1 MISSKLVKLYYDK
14 FLPKELDIFGLK
26 FYPSLNDDFGISWR
40 MENPND
46 LSYNVE
52 VLKGYLED
60 KVTDFMKL
68 TGYDTGY
75 DMHRKQREKLSQFN
89 HKPLFYLNE
98 NDEKEIK
105 KQSDTI
111 KVIDFNNFKF
121 PVKIKKITF
130 QPGYDW
136 IRMEVYFIIENLHI
150 KRKDSKG
157 KIWLQKLDKDES
169 KSLINNHLYLN
180 DDFQQ
185 DYMYTLMQPVTNVIW
200 DIPTVVNTDY
210 VFIEI
215 HYGFYYPDGEH
226 AS

>member
-14 FLPKELDIFGLK
+14 FLPKELDVFGLK
-26 FYPSLNDDFGISWR
+26 FYPSLNGDYDISWH

-60 KVTDFMKL
+60 KVTDFIKL
-68 TGYDTGY
+68 TGYDIL
-75 DMHRKQREKLSQFN
+75 RPQRERLSQFN
-89 HKPLFYLNE
+89 HKPLFYLN
-98 NDEKEIK
+98 DEDEQEIR

-111 KVIDFNNFKF
+111 KEINFENFKF
-121 PVKIKKITF
+121 PVRIKKVTF
-130 QPGYDW
+130 EPGYDW
-136 IRMEVYFIIENLHI
+136 IRMEVYFVIENLHI

-169 KSLINNHLYLN
+169 NSLINDNLYLN
-180 DDFQQ
+180 DEFQQ

-210 VFIEI
+210 MFIEI

-226 AS
+226 AA